1 MLSFNMCLV
10 LVLFGGR
17 NPEGDDAVGTSLPE
31 TNEGEKHRSEVSSR
45 VKNMKINTRAK
56 NPGKPF
62 LPKIPNRQTRWD
74 SELNRYCRRRRTC
87 LNLVY

>member
-17 NPEGDDAVGTSLPE
+17 NPEGDDTAGTSSPE

-45 VKNMKINTRAK
+45 GKHQEKINPRAK
-56 NPGKPF
+56 NPGKSF
-62 LPKIPNRQTRWD
+62 FPKIPNRQTRWD
-74 SELNRYCRRRRTC
+74 SELNSY
-87 LNLVY
+87 LGEGEHV